1 MSTEAVDLTL
11 CDREPIHIPGSVQ
24 PHGLMLVVD
33 PESLSVTHAAGNVA
47 TRLGRAD
54 WLGASL
60 EDLLGKD
67 AAAEARH
74 VAETRQRGALELV
87 APPLAME
94 SFEAQLHLA
103 GTRLIVELEPKPEGP
118 APPSLLPQLEAAAAD
133 FERTPNLQQLFA
145 AAAIAF
151 RRLTGYDRVM
161 LYRFLDDNAGVVVAE
176 DCASGQKGFLNHHF
190 PATDIPKQA
199 RALYVRNLVRVIPDV
214 KYRPAPL
221 VPAWT
226 EAEPLDMSDAV
237 LRSVSPVHLQY
248 LKNMGVAASGSFSIV
263 KDGALW
269 GLVACHNSTP
279 KLIRA
284 DVRAACRALAGGL
297 SRQIKAREET
307 DAYRER
313 VRLRS
318 FEDDI
323 VALLLREG
331 SLDNA
336 ISNHLGEIMRMLDG
350 DGVAVLRG
358 GDLVVDGRCPAKEE
372 VRKIAG
378 WAVGM
383 SSESVFAT
391 DRLGELYPLSD
402 DQRAVAAGLLAI
414 TISATEPWVV
424 MWLRA
429 EQVEVVNW
437 AGNPHKPA
445 TVGPAGQLTPRAS
458 FEAWSETVRGR
469 ARRWTIPEI
478 EAAGRLRL
486 AVMGVW
492 QTRQIRE
499 LNRQLLITL
508 DEKELLLRQKEF
520 LIGEVNHRVQNSL
533 QLVSGFLALQA
544 RASDNPDLHSAIE
557 EARRRLIAVS
567 LVHRRLY
574 RADQIEA
581 IDAARYIDEL
591 LTDLVA
597 SLGAE
602 WEPQLARDLQPV
614 MLPADRAVALGL
626 VLTELVINVNKYAY
640 GGAAGPLLVT
650 LSETGARFRLVV
662 ADEGVGRSS
671 LRKGFGSRMMDALVS
686 QLAGTLEFDD
696 NRPGTR
702 ATLSAPIEHVR

>member
-54 WLGASL
+54 LAGASL

-103 GTRLIVELEPKPEGP
+103 GTRLIVELEPKPEDPLRP
-118 APPSLLPQLEAAAAD
+118 APAAARGCGGRLRAYA
-133 FERTPNLQQLFA
+133 EPA
-145 AAAIAF
+145 AAL
-151 RRLTGYDRVM
+151 RCRGDRLPAAHGLRPRDAH
-161 LYRFLDDNAGVVVAE
+161 RFLDDDAGVVMAE

-199 RALYVRNLVRVIPDV
+199 RALYVRNLVRLIPDV

-248 LKNMGVAASGSFSIV
+248 LKNMGVATSGSFSIV

-391 DRLGELYPLSD
+391 DRLANSTRFRTINAPSLPASSRSPF
-402 DQRAVAAGLLAI
+402 QRPSRGSCVAPGR
-414 TISATEPWVV
+414 TGRGRE
-424 MWLRA
+424 
-429 EQVEVVNW
+429 W
-437 AGNPHKPA
+437 AGNP
-445 TVGPAGQLTPRAS
+445 TSPRP
-458 FEAWSETVRGR
+458 W
-469 ARRWTIPEI
+469 ARQVS
-478 EAAGRLRL
+478 LRL
-486 AVMGVW
+486 A
-492 QTRQIRE
+492 
-499 LNRQLLITL
+499 
-508 DEKELLLRQKEF
+508 
-520 LIGEVNHRVQNSL
+520 
-533 QLVSGFLALQA
+533 
-544 RASDNPDLHSAIE
+544 RAS
-557 EARRRLIAVS
+557 RRGANGAGACAAVDHPGDRS
-567 LVHRRLY
+567 CRPPSPCRGGRV
-574 RADQIEA
+574 AD
-581 IDAARYIDEL
+581 
-591 LTDLVA
+591 
-597 SLGAE
+597 
-602 WEPQLARDLQPV
+602 
-614 MLPADRAVALGL
+614 PADP
-626 VLTELVINVNKYAY
+626 
-640 GGAAGPLLVT
+640 GAQSSAADH
-650 LSETGARFRLVV
+650 AR
-662 ADEGVGRSS
+662 
-671 LRKGFGSRMMDALVS
+671 
-686 QLAGTLEFDD
+686 
-696 NRPGTR
+696 
-702 ATLSAPIEHVR
+702 